1 MTREE
6 FIDKVKLIFCSDRQ
20 NNQFRHVCFDEFYT
34 RILFN
39 MSAED
44 DQFTDFVTDYKLLH
58 RLSLLTNNKNIKVYY
73 SRPYDDGNYCELIID
88 GFTIE
93 D

>member
-6 FIDKVKLIFCSDRQ
+6 FIDKVKAIFCNDRQ
-20 NNQFRHVCFDEFYT
+20 NNQLTHICFDEFYT
-34 RILFN
+34 RILFDL
-39 MSAED
+39 EEEG
-44 DQFTDFVTDYKLLH
+44 QFTDFVTDYKLLH

-73 SRPYDDGNYCELIID
+73 SRPYDGGNYCELIIN

-93 D
+93 E